1 MLVLGLET
9 SCDETSVALVEDGIR
24 ILSNTVASQT
34 ALHRAYGGIVPE
46 IACRAHTSAFLP
58 ALETALKQ
66 AGKTLKDV
74 DAVAATNAPGLVGSL
89 LVGLTAG
96 KTLAWT
102 LGKPF
107 VAVNHLAAHLHAAQM
122 ADPAAPYPAVTLPS
136 GGHTAIIPA
145 RPTGTTRPWA
155 ALDDAAGR
163 PSTRPPRSC
172 LWAIREAIDRLSRR
186 GAKAVPFKAGRAPG

>member
-122 ADPAAPYPAVTLPS
+122 ADPAAPYPAVTLLAS
-136 GGHTAIIPA
+136 GGHTASISA
-145 RPTGTTRPWA
+145 RPTGTT
-155 ALDDAAGR
+155 GR
-163 PSTRPPRSC
+163 GPHWTTRREAFTRPPRSC
-172 LWAIREAIDRLSRR
+172 LWAIREAIDRLSRE
-186 GAKAVPFKAGRAPG
+186 GSEGRAL